1 MEQPRIAVT
10 RSSLPPFEEYL
21 AEIADIWDSRW
32 LTNFGTKHN
41 QLIEELKPILGDA
54 GIALFTNG
62 HNALEAALAAL
73 GLDDGEAITT
83 PFTFASTTHAI
94 SRAGMT
100 PVFCDVD
107 PATCCIDVSKVESLI
122 TERTKAIVPVHV
134 YGMMC
139 DVEAIDAIARK
150 HGLKVV
156 YDAAHA
162 FGVRKEGVPA
172 GLFGD
177 ASMFS
182 FHATKVFHS
191 IEGGC
196 VVYQDESLAER
207 IREQQNFGMDFAGEV
222 NVIAGNAKMNEFA
235 AAMGLCNL
243 RHLDDAI
250 SSRRAATERYRERLG
265 GAEGIK
271 LLEPQPDVEGNYAY
285 FPAFFDP
292 AVFEGGRDGIVEKL
306 GTENILARKY
316 FYPLTCDFPCYSD
329 LPRAEVPIARKMA
342 DEVLALPLFEGL
354 TAEMVDRICNCI
366 LK

>member
-1 MEQPRIAVT
+1 MEQQRIAVT
-10 RSSLPPFEEYL
+10 RSSMPPFEEYV

-41 QLIEELKPILGDA
+41 QLIEELKPIIGDA

-62 HNALEAALAAL
+62 HNALEAVLAAFNF
-73 GLDDGEAITT
+73 GEGEAITT

-94 SRAGMT
+94 SRTGLT
-100 PVFCDVD
+100 PVFCDID
-107 PATCCIDVSKVESLI
+107 PETCCIDVSQIESLI

-139 DVEAIDAIARK
+139 DADAIDAIARK
-150 HGLKVV
+150 HGLKVI

-162 FGVRKEGVPA
+162 FGARKAGVPA
-172 GLFGD
+172 GMLGD

-196 VVYQDESLAER
+196 VVYKDEALAER
-207 IREQQNFGMDFAGEV
+207 IREQQNFGMDSAGEV
-222 NVIAGNAKMNEFA
+222 NVVAGNAKMNEFQ

-250 SSRRAATERYRERLG
+250 AARKAATERYRERLG
-265 GAEGIK
+265 DAAGVT
-271 LLEPQPDVEGNYAY
+271 LLEPQSDVESNYAY

-292 AVFEGGRDGIVEKL
+292 AVFEGGRGGVAEKL
-306 GTENILARKY
+306 AADNILARKY
-316 FYPLTCDFPCYSD
+316 FYPLTCDFPCYAG
-329 LPRAEVPIARKMA
+329 LPHADVPVARKMA
-342 DEVLALPLFEGL
+342 DSVLALPLFEDL
-354 TAEMVDRICNCI
+354 TPEMVDRICDCI
-366 LK
+366 LS